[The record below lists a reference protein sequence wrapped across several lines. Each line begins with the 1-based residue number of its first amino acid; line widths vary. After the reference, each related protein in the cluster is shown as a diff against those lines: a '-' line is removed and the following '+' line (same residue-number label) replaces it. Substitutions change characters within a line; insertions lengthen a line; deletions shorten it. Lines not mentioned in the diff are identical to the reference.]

1 MKRGSRAYLLSMG
14 MLLYTLTMSPGY
26 HAQKGV
32 IEFVGMFVIFVT
44 ISIIF
49 VAL

>member
-1 MKRGSRAYLLSMG
+1 M
-14 MLLYTLTMSPGY
+14 YTLTMSPGY

-49 VAL
+49 IALSFLKPREFEAD